1 MYKMQCRIFSSIY
14 IKKKHGRV
22 SNSICMCEKRQGLL
36 PDPGK
41 VQVLY
46 GGQVDFSHRGSP
58 ILRLCLFTLY
68 QADVKP
74 CPCVISVLRNQNRH
88 GGTHRDVDIRFLNV
102 FPPVSTYKCN
112 LPVQMYFPTVY
123 NNMILSNML

>member
-1 MYKMQCRIFSSIY
+1 MQNFQQY
-14 IKKKHGRV
+14 LHKKKHGRV

-58 ILRLCLFTLY
+58 ILRLCLFTPH

-88 GGTHRDVDIRFLNV
+88 GGTHDVDIRFLNV
-102 FPPVSTYKCN
+102 FPPVFTYKCN
-112 LPVQMYFPTVY
+112 LPVKMYFPTVY
-123 NNMILSNML
+123 NNMILNNML